1 MGEALR
7 VNTVLQTLDLSSNDL
22 GKVGGK
28 AVREALSVNSVLQS
42 LDMID
47 DEEEEEEE
55 EEEDSGEEED

>member
-1 MGEALR
+1 MAC
-7 VNTVLQTLDLSSNDL
+7 TIFSWNDL

-55 EEEDSGEEED
+55 EEDSGEEED